1 MTQGEFDAMLC
12 WLVEDWA
19 ERRVAGLD
27 LVRAVR
33 WDELGLDLTRSVGCV
48 CRWGR
53 AHGLVTVTA
62 AVAAKMKAALARVR
76 ASYPPQVKRVAAVVQ
91 REERVGCHQNHH
103 LKNV

>member
-19 ERRVAGLD
+19 SRRLSGAD

-53 AHGLVTVTA
+53 AHGFVTVTTD
-62 AVAAKMKAALARVR
+62 VGERMKAALARVR
-76 ASYPPQVKRVAAVVQ
+76 ADA
-91 REERVGCHQNHH
+91 E
-103 LKNV
+103 

>member
-19 ERRVAGLD
+19 ARRLSGAD

-33 WDELGLDLTRSVGCV
+33 WDELGLDMSRSLGCV
-48 CRWGR
+48 CRWGL
-53 AHGLVTVTA
+53 AHGFVTVTA

-91 REERVGCHQNHH
+91 LEE
-103 LKNV
+103 